1 MRYISYIFLSFFMFF
16 GCTPKPTAKLKPI
29 SYGKYHE
36 VEFSSIP
43 SWEGE
48 DFDRAFAVF
57 EKTCKRT
64 ADQEL
69 FKSVCEKS
77 KETEDPKRFFE
88 ENFTPFIS
96 LSQDSLATGYFEPTL
111 EGSLVQNSDYP
122 YPVYG
127 KPADLVK
134 VEIIPSY
141 KKYISRP
148 LRGRF
153 VNGKIEPYYSREE
166 INNNVLQEEP
176 LCYVK
181 DKVDLFFLQVQG
193 SGRVVFDDNTTLCL
207 GYADQ
212 NGHPYVSIGKEMIK
226 KGLIKKEEV
235 SLESIQAYLSEN
247 PAQADEILEL
257 NPSYVFFEKR
267 PQAAS
272 GALGVVLEEG
282 RSIAVDRKNI
292 PLGMPVFISTKE
304 PLSGE
309 KYERIVF
316 AHDTGGAI
324 KGEGR
329 IDIFFGSTPKAREQA
344 GKMQD
349 RVSMWILMPNDYL
362 SQSNEKVNS
371 YL

>member
-1 MRYISYIFLSFFMFF
+1 MRYITYIFLIVFMFF
-16 GCTPKPTAKLKPI
+16 GCTPKPTAKLEPI

-36 VEFSSIP
+36 VAFSSIP
-43 SWEGE
+43 SWEEE

-57 EKTCKRT
+57 EKTCART
-64 ADQEL
+64 ARQDL
-69 FKSVCEKS
+69 FKSVCAKS
-77 KETEDPKRFFE
+77 KGKVDPKRFFE
-88 ENFTPFIS
+88 ENFTPFVS

-111 EGSLVQNSDYP
+111 EGSLVQSNSYP

-127 KPADLVK
+127 KPADLMK
-134 VEIIPSY
+134 IEIIPSY
-141 KKYISRP
+141 QKYISRP
-148 LRGRF
+148 LRGRL
-153 VNGKIEPYYSREE
+153 VDGKIEPYYSREE
-166 INNNVLQEEP
+166 INDNVLQEEP

-226 KGLIKKEEV
+226 KGLISKEEV
-235 SLESIQAYLSEN
+235 SLESIRQYLHAN
-247 PAQADEILEL
+247 PAQADTILEL

-267 PQAAS
+267 PNAAS
-272 GALGVVLEEG
+272 GALGVLLEEG
-282 RSIAVDRKNI
+282 RSIAVDKKNI

-309 KYERIVF
+309 KFERIVF

-324 KGEGR
+324 KGEAR
-329 IDIFFGSTPKAREQA
+329 IDIFFGSTLKAREQA

-349 RVSMWILMPNDYL
+349 RLTMWILVPNDYL
-362 SQSNEKVNS
+362 GQSNDKVDS

>member
-1 MRYISYIFLSFFMFF
+1 MRYIIYIFLIVFMFF

-29 SYGKYHE
+29 SYGKYQE
-36 VEFSSIP
+36 VTFSSIP
-43 SWEGE
+43 SWEDE
-48 DFDRAFAVF
+48 DFDAAFAVF
-57 EKTCKRT
+57 EKTCERT
-64 ADQEL
+64 DGQDL
-69 FKSVCEKS
+69 FKRVCAKRKEKH
-77 KETEDPKRFFE
+77 DPKSFFE
-88 ENFTPFIS
+88 ENFTPFVS
-96 LSQDSLATGYFEPTL
+96 LSEDSLATGYFEPTI
-111 EGSLVQNSDYP
+111 EGSLVHDVNYP

-127 KPADLVK
+127 KPTDLLK
-134 VEIIPSY
+134 IEIVPSY

-148 LRGRF
+148 LRGRL
-153 VNGKIEPYYSREE
+153 VDGKIEPYYSREE
-166 INNNVLQEEP
+166 INDNVLQEEP

-235 SLESIQAYLSEN
+235 SLQSIREYLLAN

-267 PQAAS
+267 PKAAS
-272 GALGVVLEEG
+272 GALGVLLEEG
-282 RSIAVDRKNI
+282 RSIAVDKKNI

-324 KGEGR
+324 KGEAR
-329 IDIFFGSTPKAREQA
+329 IDIFFGSSSKAREQA

-349 RVSMWILMPNDYL
+349 KLSMWMLVPNDYL
-362 SQSNEKVNS
+362 SQSNETVDS